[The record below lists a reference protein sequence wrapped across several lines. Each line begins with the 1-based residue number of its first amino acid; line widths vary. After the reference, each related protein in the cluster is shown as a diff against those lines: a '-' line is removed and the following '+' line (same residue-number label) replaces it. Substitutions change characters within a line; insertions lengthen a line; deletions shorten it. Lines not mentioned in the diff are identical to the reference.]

1 MELPWRYLFDIQLVK
16 LTCPFFVTMEDIRM
30 NIYIGNLSY
39 EVTEEDLK
47 GAFEVFGEVNTVKVI
62 KDNHTGRSKGFGFV
76 EMPAKAEAESAIEA
90 LNGKDLKGRSLNV
103 SEARP
108 RSESRRGGAKSGRP
122 RRGGGGGPRQGG
134 GGRSGGR
141 RF

>member
-16 LTCPFFVTMEDIRM
+16 LTYPFFVTMEDIRM

-39 EVTEEDLK
+39 EMTEEDLK
-47 GAFEVFGEVNTVKVI
+47 EAFEVFGEVNTVKVI
-62 KDNHTGRSKGFGFV
+62 KDNHTGKSKGFGFV
-76 EMPAKAEAESAIEA
+76 EMPDKAEAESAIEG

-108 RSESRRGGAKSGRP
+108 RSESRRGGARSGRP
-122 RRGGGGGPRQGG
+122 RRGGGGPRQGG
-134 GGRSGGR
+134 GGR

>member
-1 MELPWRYLFDIQLVK
+1 
-16 LTCPFFVTMEDIRM
+16 MEDIRM

-47 GAFEVFGEVNTVKVI
+47 EAFEVFGEVNTVKVI

-76 EMPAKAEAESAIEA
+76 EMLAKAEAESAIGG

-108 RSESRRGGAKSGRP
+108 RSENRRGGARSGRP
-122 RRGGGGGPRQGG
+122 RRGGSGPRQGG
-134 GGRSGGR
+134 GGSRQGGGGQSGGR